1 MLMFIDIVMISTVLY
16 LLLTNRAVSVVSI
29 FCVRVCVCVRGGAL
43 VTCHFILY
51 VSIRVKLFK
60 YRYHCSILGCLYHV

>member
-29 FCVRVCVCVRGGAL
+29 FCVRVCVCVCGGGHSLL
-43 VTCHFILY
+43 VILY
-51 VSIRVKLFK
+51 CMFPLE
-60 YRYHCSILGCLYHV
+60 